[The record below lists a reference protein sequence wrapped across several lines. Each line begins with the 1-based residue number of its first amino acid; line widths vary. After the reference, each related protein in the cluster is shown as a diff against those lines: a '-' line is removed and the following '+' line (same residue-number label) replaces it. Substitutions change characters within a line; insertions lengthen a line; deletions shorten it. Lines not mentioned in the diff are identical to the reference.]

1 MQSEAL
7 THEHNVSADHGGG
20 AASAASRKQE
30 PTMPR
35 TLIIAKRELVSYFNG
50 PAAYI
55 VICLF
60 LVLMGVF
67 FWNPF
72 FLINRASVREM
83 FDLMSVLLLPTAPA
97 MTMALLAEEKR
108 TGTLEV
114 LLTMPL
120 KDTEVILGKFLGA
133 LGLLCVLLLLTVP
146 YPISVSTLG
155 HLDWGPV
162 FAGYLAV
169 LLQGAAMLAIGVLA
183 SSWTENQLIAFFA
196 GGIMCFALW
205 IIARFLP
212 FLPQSIA
219 STVEWISFDYHYDNM
234 LRGVIDS
241 RDVLYFLSVIG
252 FSLTLAFRSLESRR
266 WS

>member
-1 MQSEAL
+1 MQ
-7 THEHNVSADHGGG
+7 
-20 AASAASRKQE
+20 
-30 PTMPR
+30 R
-35 TLIIAKRELVSYFNG
+35 TLTIAKRELTSYFNG
-50 PAAYI
+50 AAAYI
-55 VICLF
+55 VVCLF

-72 FLINRASVREM
+72 FLINRATVREM

-97 MTMALLAEEKR
+97 LTMGLLAEER
-108 TGTLEV
+108 AAGTIEV

-133 LGLLCVLLLLTVP
+133 FALLCVLILLTLP

-162 FAGYLAV
+162 IAGYLAAI
-169 LLQGAAMLAIGVLA
+169 LQGAAMLAIGLLA
-183 SSWTENQLIAFFA
+183 SSWTSNQLIAFFT
-196 GGIMCFALW
+196 GGILCFAFW
-205 IIARFLP
+205 IVARFLP
-212 FLPQSIA
+212 FVPQAAA
-219 STVEWISFDYHYDNM
+219 STIEWISFDYHYDNM

-241 RDVLYFLSVIG
+241 RDVLYFLSMIG
-252 FSLTLAFRSLESRR
+252 FSLALAFRSLESRR

>member
-1 MQSEAL
+1 M
-7 THEHNVSADHGGG
+7 
-20 AASAASRKQE
+20 R
-30 PTMPR
+30 R
-35 TLIIAKRELVSYFNG
+35 TLTIAKREFINYFNG

-55 VICLF
+55 VIGLF
-60 LVLMGVF
+60 MVLMGVF

-72 FLINRASVREM
+72 FLINRASVRGM

-108 TGTLEV
+108 TGTIEL

-120 KDTEVILGKFLGA
+120 KDSEVILGKFLGA
-133 LGLLCVLLLLTVP
+133 LGLLAVLLFLTLP

-155 HLDWGPV
+155 NLDWGPV
-162 FAGYLAV
+162 IGGYFAV

-183 SSWTENQLIAFFA
+183 SSWTENQLVAFFT
-196 GGIMCFALW
+196 GGMLCFAFW
-205 IIARFLP
+205 IVARFLP
-212 FLPQSIA
+212 FVPESMV
-219 STVEWISFDYHYDNM
+219 STVEWISFDYHYSNM

-241 RDVLYFLSVIG
+241 RDVFYFLSLIG
-252 FSLTLAFRSLESRR
+252 FSLVLAFRSLESRR